1 MTALSRD
8 DVSALRDASLNLDAR
23 FNDLDELAGHAETLS
38 IALVRSGDVKAAAGE
53 AERMAHEARLQA
65 ADAARTRDVTSWAA
79 RDVEEYL
86 DRTDGFGPEDSFR
99 WAAFWTEG
107 PGSEE

>member
-8 DVSALRDASLNLDAR
+8 DVSALRDASLDLDAR
-23 FNDLDELAGHAETLS
+23 VNDLDELAGHAETLS
-38 IALVRSGDVKAAAGE
+38 IALVRSGDVKAAAE

-79 RDVEEYL
+79 REGEEDL
-86 DRTDGFGPEDSFR
+86 DRIEGFGPEDSFR